1 MVSKGN
7 QKLMDALRVRH
18 QVDPQLLEEAEQR
31 LQESGERTPQQ
42 LARILYSEF
51 NIPHDHI
58 YGTLAELYAFQRIS
72 LTVEQVDEKTQQ
84 HTKEILQE
92 IPEDLRNKLLYNK
105 ILPFK
110 VITRN
115 REILQILAADPT
127 TKQVLEIP
135 GQTRFKRYEVIYC
148 PLTVLNEIINLISPR
163 KNEFLDLLEET
174 GEMLMDEESS
184 NQIEVN
190 EEELDATINKSRLVN
205 LFEGCLIEAVR
216 TNVSDVHIIPS
227 GKSSVDLFFRI
238 DGKLQLWH
246 RQESTPPE
254 ALAAVVK
261 DRSVGIDRF
270 ERDAPQDGFAQRTV
284 DQTIIRF
291 RVSVIPI
298 VSSEYERR
306 FESIV
311 IRVIDDRKVITDFKK
326 LGFQRQAEEEFFKS
340 INTSRGII
348 IVTGPTGSGKSTTL
362 MAALHHIID
371 PTKNILTC
379 EDPVEYVIRGAR
391 QLKIGYKMTF
401 DQAIRSILRHDP
413 DVVMVG
419 EIRDRKTAEL
429 AVKLANTGH
438 LTLSTLHTNDAP
450 SAISRLFKMGIE
462 PFLLAYSIN
471 IIIAQR
477 LVRRLCQHCR
487 TPLEESKWAAALEF
501 GIKQEDL
508 DAGIIFEANPKGC
521 PKCHSGYKGRT
532 NIAEALYFYPEIR
545 ESIITSGEEID
556 EEKVKRIAQ
565 AKGMLTMRQSGLE
578 RIREGITTLTEV
590 AYATSEG

>member
-1 MVSKGN
+1 
-7 QKLMDALRVRH
+7 
-18 QVDPQLLEEAEQR
+18 
-31 LQESGERTPQQ
+31 
-42 LARILYSEF
+42 LYSEF
-51 NIPHDHI
+51 NVPHDHI
-58 YGTLAELYAFQRIS
+58 YGTLAELYAFQRITIQ
-72 LTVEQVDEKTQQ
+72 LDQIDEKAQQ
-84 HTKEILQE
+84 HTKDILAE

-105 ILPFK
+105 ILPYK

-115 REILQILAADPT
+115 REILQVLAADPT

-135 GQTRFKRYEVIYC
+135 GRTRYKRYEVIYC
-148 PLTVLNEIINLISPR
+148 PLTILNEIINLISPR

-174 GEMLMDEESS
+174 GEMLMEEDSA
-184 NQIEVN
+184 NQIQVN

-298 VSSEYERR
+298 VSTEYERR

-326 LGFQRQAEEEFFKS
+326 LGFQSQAQEEFFKS
-340 INTSRGII
+340 INTSRGLI
-348 IVTGPTGSGKSTTL
+348 IVTGPTGCGKSTTL

-371 PTKNILTC
+371 PTKNVLTC

-391 QLKIGYKMTF
+391 QLKIGYKMSF
-401 DQAIRSILRHDP
+401 EHAIRSILRHDP

-419 EIRDRKTAEL
+419 EIRDRQTAEI

-477 LVRRLCQHCR
+477 LVRRLCPHCR
-487 TPLEESKWAAALEF
+487 VPLDKSKWVAALEI

-508 DAGIIFEANPKGC
+508 DAGIIFEASPKGC

-545 ESIITSGEEID
+545 QAIISSGEEID

-565 AKGMLTMRQSGLE
+565 AKGMLTMRQSGIE
-578 RIREGITTLTEV
+578 RIRKGLTTLAEV

>member
-18 QVDPQLLEEAEQR
+18 QVDPELLAEAEQR

-148 PLTVLNEIINLISPR
+148 PLTILNDIINLISPR

-174 GEMLMDEESS
+174 GEMLMEEDGV

-326 LGFQRQAEEEFFKS
+326 LGFQKQAEEEFFKS

-487 TPLEESKWAAALEF
+487 IPLEESKWAAALEF

>member
-1 MVSKGN
+1 M
-7 QKLMDALRVRH
+7 
-18 QVDPQLLEEAEQR
+18 
-31 LQESGERTPQQ
+31 
-42 LARILYSEF
+42 YSEF
-51 NIPHDHI
+51 NVPHDHI
-58 YGTLAELYAFQRIS
+58 YGTLAELYAFQRITIQ
-72 LTVEQVDEKTQQ
+72 LDQIDEKAQQ
-84 HTKEILQE
+84 HTKDILAE

-105 ILPFK
+105 ILPYK

-115 REILQILAADPT
+115 REILQVLAADPT

-135 GQTRFKRYEVIYC
+135 GRTRYKRYEVIYC
-148 PLTVLNEIINLISPR
+148 PLTILNEIINLISPR

-174 GEMLMDEESS
+174 GEMLMEEDSA
-184 NQIEVN
+184 NQIQVN

-298 VSSEYERR
+298 VSTEYERR

-326 LGFQRQAEEEFFKS
+326 LGFQSQAQEEFFKS
-340 INTSRGII
+340 INTSRGLI
-348 IVTGPTGSGKSTTL
+348 IVTGPTGCGKSTTL

-371 PTKNILTC
+371 PTKNVLTC

-391 QLKIGYKMTF
+391 QLKIGYKMSF
-401 DQAIRSILRHDP
+401 EQAIRSILRHDP

-419 EIRDRKTAEL
+419 EIRDRQTAEI

-477 LVRRLCQHCR
+477 LVRRLCPHCR
-487 TPLEESKWAAALEF
+487 VPLDKSKWVAALEI

-508 DAGIIFEANPKGC
+508 DAGIIFEASPKGC

-545 ESIITSGEEID
+545 QAIISSGEEID

-565 AKGMLTMRQSGLE
+565 AKGMLTMRQSGIE
-578 RIREGITTLTEV
+578 RIRKGLTTLAEV

>member
-18 QVDPQLLEEAEQR
+18 QVDPQLLAEAEQR

-42 LARILYSEF
+42 LARILFSEF

-72 LTVEQVDEKTQQ
+72 ITVEQVDEKTQQ

-92 IPEDLRNKLLYNK
+92 IPEELRNKLLYNK

-148 PLTVLNEIINLISPR
+148 PLAILNDIINLISPR

-174 GEMLMDEESS
+174 GEMLMDEDSS

-379 EDPVEYVIRGAR
+379 EDPV
-391 QLKIGYKMTF
+391 
-401 DQAIRSILRHDP
+401 
-413 DVVMVG
+413 
-419 EIRDRKTAEL
+419 
-429 AVKLANTGH
+429 
-438 LTLSTLHTNDAP
+438 
-450 SAISRLFKMGIE
+450 
-462 PFLLAYSIN
+462 
-471 IIIAQR
+471 
-477 LVRRLCQHCR
+477 
-487 TPLEESKWAAALEF
+487 
-501 GIKQEDL
+501 
-508 DAGIIFEANPKGC
+508 
-521 PKCHSGYKGRT
+521 
-532 NIAEALYFYPEIR
+532 
-545 ESIITSGEEID
+545 
-556 EEKVKRIAQ
+556 
-565 AKGMLTMRQSGLE
+565 
-578 RIREGITTLTEV
+578 
-590 AYATSEG
+590 

>member
-1 MVSKGN
+1 MISKGN
-7 QKLMDALRVRH
+7 QKLMDALRFRH
-18 QVDPQLLEEAEQR
+18 QIDQQLLEEAEQR
-31 LQESGERTPQQ
+31 LQESGEKTPQQ
-42 LARILYSEF
+42 LAKILYSEF
-51 NIPHDHI
+51 NVPHEHI
-58 YGTLAELYAFQRIS
+58 YGTLAELYAFQRIQIKP
-72 LTVEQVDEKTQQ
+72 EDIDEKTQ
-84 HTKEILQE
+84 KAARDILSE
-92 IPEDLRNKLLYNK
+92 IPEDLQNKLLYNK
-105 ILPFK
+105 ILPFRL
-110 VITRN
+110 ITRN

-127 TKQVLEIP
+127 TKLVLEIP
-135 GQTRFKRYEVIYC
+135 GRTRFKRYEVIYC
-148 PLTVLNEIINLISPR
+148 PLSELNDIINVISPR
-163 KNEFLDLLEET
+163 KNEFLELLEET
-174 GEMLMDEESS
+174 GEMLMDEEGGSS
-184 NQIEVN
+184 IEVN

-216 TNVSDVHIIPS
+216 TGVSDVHIIPS

-284 DQTIIRF
+284 DQTVIRF
-291 RVSVIPI
+291 RISVIPI

-326 LGFQRQAEEEFFKS
+326 LGFQKQAESEFFKS
-340 INTSRGII
+340 INTSRGIV

-362 MAALHHIID
+362 MAALHHVID
-371 PTKNILTC
+371 PTINILTC

-391 QLKIGYKMTF
+391 QLKIGYKMSF
-401 DQAIRSILRHDP
+401 EQAIRAILRHDP

-419 EIRDRKTAEL
+419 EIRDKETAET

-438 LTLSTLHTNDAP
+438 LTFSTLHTNDAP
-450 SAISRLFKMGIE
+450 SAVSRLFKMGIE

-477 LVRRLCQHCR
+477 LVRRLCPYCR
-487 TPLEESKWAAALEF
+487 IPLEKSKWVAAIEF
-501 GIKQEDL
+501 GIKEEDL
-508 DAGIIFEANPKGC
+508 EAGIIYEANLKGC
-521 PKCHSGYKGRT
+521 PKCHNGYKGRT
-532 NIAEALYFYPEIR
+532 NVAEALYFYQEIR
-545 ESIITSGEEID
+545 EAIIKSGDEID
-556 EEKVKRIAQ
+556 EETIKKIAQ
-565 AKGMLTMRQSGLE
+565 GKGMLTMKQSGLE
-578 RIREGITTLTEV
+578 RIREGITTLTEI

>member
-1 MVSKGN
+1 MISKGN

-18 QVDPQLLEEAEQR
+18 QVDPQLLAEAEQR

-72 LTVEQVDEKTQQ
+72 LTVEQVDEKTQK

-148 PLTVLNEIINLISPR
+148 PLSVLNDIINLISPR

-174 GEMLMDEESS
+174 GEMLMEEDGS

-205 LFEGCLIEAVR
+205 LFEGALIEAVR
-216 TNVSDVHIIPS
+216 KGVSDVHIIPS
-227 GKSSVDLFFRI
+227 GKSSIDIFFRI

-254 ALAAVVK
+254 ALAAVIK

-270 ERDAPQDGFAQRTV
+270 ERDESQDGFAQRTI
-284 DQTIIRF
+284 DDSIIRF
-291 RVSVIPI
+291 RVSVMPI
-298 VSSEYERR
+298 VSTEYERR

-311 IRVIDDRKVITDFKK
+311 IRVIDDRNLITDLRQ
-326 LGFQRQAEEEFFKS
+326 LGFQKQAERELLKS
-340 INTSRGII
+340 IQTSSGMV
-348 IVTGPTGSGKSTTL
+348 IVTGPTGSGKSFTL
-362 MAALHHIID
+362 VAALYHVID
-371 PTKNILTC
+371 PSINVLTC
-379 EDPVEYVIRGAR
+379 EEPVEFVIRGAR
-391 QLKIGYKMTF
+391 QLKIGYKMSF
-401 DQAIRSILRHDP
+401 DLAIRGILRHDP

-419 EIRDRKTAEL
+419 EIRDKKTAEI

-450 SAISRLFKMGIE
+450 SAISRLFKMGVE

-477 LVRRLCQHCR
+477 LVKRLCKHCKQ
-487 TPLEESKWAAALEF
+487 PLDKEHWVAALEL
-501 GIKQEDL
+501 GLTQEDL
-508 DAGIIFEANPKGC
+508 DAGIVYDANPKGC
-521 PKCHSGYKGRT
+521 PKCKNGYKGRCAIT
-532 NIAEALYFYPEIR
+532 EALYFYPEIR
-545 ESIITSGEEID
+545 QAIIKSGDEID
-556 EEKVKRIAQ
+556 EEKLKTIA
-565 AKGMLTMRQSGLE
+565 ASKGMLSLRQSGVE
-578 RIREGITTLTEV
+578 RIREGITSIKEV

>member
-1 MVSKGN
+1 M
-7 QKLMDALRVRH
+7 KL
-18 QVDPQLLEEAEQR
+18 
-31 LQESGERTPQQ
+31 G
-42 LARILYSEF
+42 
-51 NIPHDHI
+51 
-58 YGTLAELYAFQRIS
+58 LAELYAFQRIS

-92 IPEDLRNKLLYNK
+92 IPEELRNKLLYNK

-148 PLTVLNEIINLISPR
+148 PLTILNDIINLISPR

-174 GEMLMDEESS
+174 GEMLMEEDAS

-419 EIRDRKTAEL
+419 EIRDKKTAEL

-487 TPLEESKWAAALEF
+487 IHLEESKWPAALEF